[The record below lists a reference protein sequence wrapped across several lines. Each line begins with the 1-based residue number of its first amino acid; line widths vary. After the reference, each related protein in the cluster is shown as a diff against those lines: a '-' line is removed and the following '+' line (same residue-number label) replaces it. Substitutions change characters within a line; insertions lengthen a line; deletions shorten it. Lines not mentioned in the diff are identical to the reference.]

1 MTKRHFTMTSK
12 VARVREKFFL
22 RNVFYVLQRLVN
34 VINYVISLKWM
45 INYLKVAKCTLRLVF
60 LW

>member
-1 MTKRHFTMTSK
+1 MTSK